1 MAGCAEL
8 SPPTPRLGASP
19 SWPTAPGSTAD
30 FVTRAVG
37 GPLSG
42 EGWTVTAVDDRSGA
56 VEQVQAAVAASVRRT
71 GARLAGGVSLGAHA
85 VARWAA
91 SAAGAAS
98 GIEGLLLV
106 LPAWTGPP
114 GPVAALS
121 SLAAGEV
128 DRLGPDA
135 VVRSVDDGS
144 WVGTEL
150 AAAWPTYGSGL
161 AAALRATARSPGPT
175 LDELARIEVPVG
187 LVGFVGD
194 PFHPVEVAREWCEV
208 LPRAVLVEL
217 EKDAPGTDRSVLGR
231 AALAALAAAA
241 RA

>member
-1 MAGCAEL
+1 M
-8 SPPTPRLGASP
+8 
-19 SWPTAPGSTAD
+19 
-30 FVTRAVG
+30 TRAVG

-114 GPVAALS
+114 GAVAALS
-121 SLAAGEV
+121 ALAAGEV

-161 AAALRATARSPGPT
+161 AAALRATAGSPGPT
-175 LDELARIEVPVG
+175 LDGARADRRCRWG
-187 LVGFVGD
+187 WWGFVGD
-194 PFHPVEVAREWCEV
+194 PFHPVEVAREWCEA
-208 LPRAVLVEL
+208 LPRAALVEL
-217 EKDAPGTDRSVLGR
+217 EQDAPGHGPVGAGTGR
-231 AALAALAAAA
+231 PRCAGQGAAA
-241 RA
+241 RVSRTPQVPRDEWAKTR